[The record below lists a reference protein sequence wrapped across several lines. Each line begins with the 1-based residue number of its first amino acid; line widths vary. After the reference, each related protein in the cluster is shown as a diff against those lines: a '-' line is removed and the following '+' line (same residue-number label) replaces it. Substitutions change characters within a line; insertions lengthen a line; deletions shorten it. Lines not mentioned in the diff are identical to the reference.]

1 MFVRAYVYM
10 CMLIYIYMYVCMCV
24 YMYMYILFGS
34 RYFILAGPSGQGIR
48 IIFGSGDMAKI
59 TQLSFLNYFKNV
71 RMQYNSEFF
80 VLEIL

>member
-1 MFVRAYVYM
+1 M
-10 CMLIYIYMYVCMCV
+10 YICVCKYIHIYVCMCV

-48 IIFGSGDMAKI
+48 IIFVSGDMAKI
-59 TQLSFLNYFKNV
+59 TQLSFLNHFKNV
-71 RMQYNSEFF
+71 RMQYNYEFFF